1 MKNAIKEPPIPR
13 TLPWHFRRKSS
24 NTNKTS
30 SNPESPGT
38 GVSNG
43 VPQLPYKIHYKIL
56 SYLPFRSLLV
66 AMKVNQ
72 TYERACHQLIL
83 HRFLSL
89 PSLHFASAIRRLD
102 ETAGVYGFESLGRGD
117 AHQYIL
123 EEDYPCDFRLI
134 STFFITT
141 WPIPESYF
149 MEEISA
155 GRWLK
160 AFAIVV
166 GDRSR
171 WIIVFDLNILKR
183 RRKAKQGK
191 AISFPSSLE
200 LYYHGRPNNSI
211 KGERS
216 SRDERSKLVYVPESD
231 SWYVTWPLSALVALG
246 VMDDH
251 NL

>member
-1 MKNAIKEPPIPR
+1 MKSATNDPPVAHTR
-13 TLPWHFRRKSS
+13 PWRFRRKSS
-24 NTNKTS
+24 SNKTS
-30 SNPESPGT
+30 RDPESSGT
-38 GVSNG
+38 AHLYAI
-43 VPQLPYKIHYKIL
+43 PQLPYKIHYKIL

-72 TYERACHQLIL
+72 SYERACHQHIL
-83 HRFLSL
+83 NRFLSI
-89 PSLHFASAIRRLD
+89 PSLHFASARRRLD
-102 ETAGVYGFESLGRGD
+102 ETAGVYGFESPGRGD
-117 AHQYIL
+117 AHQYLL
-123 EEDYPCDFRLI
+123 EDDHPCEFRLI

-141 WPIPESYF
+141 WSIPESYF

-160 AFAIVV
+160 GFAILV

-171 WIIVFDLNILKR
+171 WIIVFNLDELKR

-191 AISFPSSLE
+191 AISIPSSIE
-200 LYYHGRPNNSI
+200 LYYQDRPNNPI

-216 SRDERSKLVYVPESD
+216 NRDERSKLVYVPETD
-231 SWYVTWPLSALVALG
+231 NWYFTWPLSALVAFG
-246 VMDDH
+246 VMDDE